1 MPGDKNIRGP
11 TDASR
16 VNVQEDYEVRY
27 WTNKFGCTKA
37 ELVSCVQRVGVVAAD
52 VKRCLGK

>member
-1 MPGDKNIRGP
+1 MPDDKNIRGP

-16 VNVQEDYEVRY
+16 VNVQENYETRY
-27 WTNKFGCTKA
+27 WNKFGRTKA